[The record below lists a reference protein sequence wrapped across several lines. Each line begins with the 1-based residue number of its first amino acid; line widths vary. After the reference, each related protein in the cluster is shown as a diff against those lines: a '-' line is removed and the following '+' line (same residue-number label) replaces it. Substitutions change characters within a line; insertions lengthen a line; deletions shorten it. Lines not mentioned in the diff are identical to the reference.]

1 MKEINEISI
10 SIYDIV
16 KYLSQRWMFYL
27 AGALLG
33 ALIAFGL
40 ARSNSI
46 YTATAVLSVHR
57 GFEALPNDLDQS
69 AQQDVPFDM
78 IYWFETQRRLAE
90 FMREFAANKNPSNP
104 AMRDVAASMAHIGW
118 FAHHIAPA
126 KFLPE
131 NQAKELLAINSMI
144 IGTAKPAE
152 EKPTLKLLERA
163 ISQTARI
170 SALSVRASGK
180 TAQEAIARADV
191 TADATLNGLEML
203 RYRALVDAMST
214 NVSRADIK
222 LASEEQALKSKL
234 SALETRRQKLLRLHQ
249 EFPSQAMQSV
259 AITDEALSKYLPISA
274 QIVAN
279 TLDLDD
285 VTEQLAA
292 LKRTQAN
299 NALIKAFVDEAQKLL
314 SHEFV
319 ARQAIEQLLKTEAA
333 MREKIN
339 KNDAARLLTMDSL
352 RAQLL
357 NSQAMNK
364 AFIKETAAHI
374 NQATVP
380 VKEATKGAW
389 LGLALTLLLSLLFSI
404 FKHARSTARLVRD

>member
-1 MKEINEISI
+1 
-10 SIYDIV
+10 
-16 KYLSQRWMFYL
+16 MFYL

-40 ARSNSI
+40 ARSNSFFV
-46 YTATAVLSVHR
+46 ATAVLSVHR
-57 GFEALPNDLDQS
+57 GFETNSNDLDNGV
-69 AQQDVPFDM
+69 QQNVPFDL
-78 IYWFETQRRLAE
+78 IYWSETQRRLVD
-90 FMREFAANKNPSNP
+90 FMQEFATNKNPSNP
-104 AMRDVAASMAHIGW
+104 QMRDVAASMAGASW
-118 FAHHIAPA
+118 FAHHIVPA
-126 KFLPE
+126 KFLLE
-131 NQAKELLAINSMI
+131 HQAKELLAINSMI
-144 IGTAKPAE
+144 IGTGKPAE

-170 SALSVRASGK
+170 SQLNVRASGK
-180 TAQEAIARADV
+180 TGQEAIARADV

-203 RYRALVDAMST
+203 RYRALIDAMST
-214 NVSRADIK
+214 NVSRADMK
-222 LASEEQALKSKL
+222 LASEEQALKYKL

-249 EFPSQAMQSV
+249 EFPSQAMQPV

-274 QIVAN
+274 QLVAN
-279 TLDLDD
+279 SIDLDE

-299 NALIKAFVDEAQKLL
+299 NALTKAFADEAQKIL

-339 KNDAARLLTMDSL
+339 KNDTARIMTMDTL

-364 AFIKETAAHI
+364 GFIKETSAHI
-374 NQATVP
+374 TQAPTP
-380 VKEATKGAW
+380 NKEAKKGAW
-389 LGLALTLLLSLLFSI
+389 LGLALALLLSVLFSI
-404 FKHARSTARLVRD
+404 FKHARSTARLSRD

>member
-1 MKEINEISI
+1 
-10 SIYDIV
+10 
-16 KYLSQRWMFYL
+16 MFYL
-27 AGALLG
+27 AGTLLG

-40 ARSNSI
+40 ARSNSF
-46 YTATAVLSVHR
+46 YAATAVLSVHR
-57 GFEALPNDLDQS
+57 GFETFPNDWGN
-69 AQQDVPFDM
+69 AAKQDVPFDM
-78 IYWFETQRRLAE
+78 IYWYETQKRLAD
-90 FMREFAANKNPSNP
+90 FMQEFAANKKSSNP
-104 AMRDVAASMAHIGW
+104 AMRDVAASMASGSW
-118 FAHHIAPA
+118 FAKHVVPA

-131 NQAKELLAINSMI
+131 IQAKELLAINSMI

-163 ISQTARI
+163 ISETARI
-170 SALSVRASGK
+170 SALHVRAWGK

-203 RYRALVDAMST
+203 RYNALVDAMSS
-214 NVSRADIK
+214 NVSRANIK
-222 LASEEQALKSKL
+222 LSGEEQALKFKL
-234 SALETRRQKLLRLHQ
+234 SALETRRQKLLRLHE
-249 EFPSQAMQSV
+249 EFPSQAVQPV

-274 QIVAN
+274 QLVAN
-279 TLDLDD
+279 SIDLDE

-292 LKRTQAN
+292 LRRTQAN
-299 NALIKAFVDEAQKLL
+299 NALINAFTDEAQKIL

-339 KNDAARLLTMDSL
+339 KSDAVRLMTMDTL

-364 AFIKETAAHI
+364 GFIKETAAHI
-374 NQATVP
+374 N
-380 VKEATKGAW
+380 EATAPVNEAKKGAL
-389 LGLALTLLLSLLFSI
+389 LGLAFALLLSVLFSI
-404 FKHARSTARLVRD
+404 FKHARSTARLDRY

>member
-1 MKEINEISI
+1 
-10 SIYDIV
+10 
-16 KYLSQRWMFYL
+16 MFYL
-27 AGALLG
+27 AGALFG

-46 YTATAVLSVHR
+46 YMATAVLSVHR
-57 GFEALPNDLDQS
+57 GFETFQNDWGN
-69 AQQDVPFDM
+69 ATNQDVPFDV
-78 IYWFETQRRLAE
+78 IYWSETQKQLVD
-90 FMREFAANKNPSNP
+90 FIREFAAAKNSSNP
-104 AMRDVAASMAHIGW
+104 AMHGVAASMANSWW
-118 FAHHIAPA
+118 FAQHIVPS

-131 NQAKELLAINSMI
+131 PQAKELLAINSMI
-144 IGTAKPAE
+144 IGTGKPAE

-170 SALSVRASGK
+170 SALSVRAWGK
-180 TAQEAIARADV
+180 TAQEAVARADV

-214 NVSRADIK
+214 NVSRADMK
-222 LASEEQALKSKL
+222 LVSEEQALKSKL

-249 EFPSQAMQSV
+249 EFPSQAMQPV
-259 AITDEALSKYLPISA
+259 AITNEALSKYLPISA

-279 TLDLDD
+279 SIDLDE

-299 NALIKAFVDEAQKLL
+299 NALIKAFADEAQKIL

-339 KNDAARLLTMDSL
+339 KKDTALLMTMDTL

-364 AFIKETAAHI
+364 GFIKETPAHI
-374 NQATVP
+374 TLAPTPNKE
-380 VKEATKGAW
+380 VKKGAW
-389 LGLALTLLLSLLFSI
+389 LGLAFALLLSVLFSI
-404 FKHARSTARLVRD
+404 FMHARSTARLGRD

>member
-1 MKEINEISI
+1 MKEINAISI

-27 AGALLG
+27 AGALIG

-46 YTATAVLSVHR
+46 YMATAVLSVHR

-69 AQQDVPFDM
+69 AQQDVPFDT

-104 AMRDVAASMAHIGW
+104 AMRDVAASMAGVWW
-118 FAHHIAPA
+118 FAHHIVPA

-131 NQAKELLAINSMI
+131 HQAKELLAINSMI
-144 IGTAKPAE
+144 IGTGKPAE

-180 TAQEAIARADV
+180 TAQEVIARADV

-214 NVSRADIK
+214 NVSRADMK
-222 LASEEQALKSKL
+222 LASEEQVLKFKL
-234 SALETRRQKLLRLHQ
+234 SALETRRQKLMRLHQ
-249 EFPSQAMQSV
+249 EFPSQAMQPI

-274 QIVAN
+274 QLVAN
-279 TLDLDD
+279 SIDLDE

-299 NALIKAFVDEAQKLL
+299 NALTKAFADEAQKIL

-339 KNDAARLLTMDSL
+339 KNDTARIMTMDIL
-352 RAQLL
+352 RVQLL

-364 AFIKETAAHI
+364 GFIKETPAHI
-374 NQATVP
+374 TQAPTPNQ
-380 VKEATKGAW
+380 EAKKGAW
-389 LGLALTLLLSLLFSI
+389 LGLALALLLSVLFSI
-404 FKHARSTARLVRD
+404 FKHARSTARLGRD